1 MVAADDEDM
10 LRQRREAG
18 KKIVEKKDGLSR
30 RDGLVVDV
38 ARYKDSVRILFPDY
52 RADLAKYMGLFVDE
66 GLFIDSFAYMQVGY
80 VYKLHFPSLIL
91 DKDTE
96 KMIYICGAN
105 SLYMERKIL
114 IVDDEADI
122 REILQFNLE
131 NAGYTADCAASA
143 EEALEILGPEHGL
156 ILLDVMMGGMSGFAM
171 AKMLR
176 TELDNQIPII
186 FLTAKTTENDLLTGF
201 SAGGDDYIP
210 KPFSIHEV
218 IARVRAV
225 LRRMAPVEAKL
236 PTMLECGRLKIDMEN
251 KMVYIDGE
259 KVVFSKKEFE
269 VLSLL
274 ASNAGKIYSRED
286 LISELWKDA
295 PYVLDRTVDVHIAR
309 IRSKLGACKGYLTN
323 RSGFGYIFNPVD

>member
-1 MVAADDEDM
+1 
-10 LRQRREAG
+10 
-18 KKIVEKKDGLSR
+18 
-30 RDGLVVDV
+30 
-38 ARYKDSVRILFPDY
+38 
-52 RADLAKYMGLFVDE
+52 MGLLVDE

-96 KMIYICGAN
+96 KLIYICRAN

-201 SAGGDDYIP
+201 LVCKGVNDITKLVDLFLVNVLFHICHDKISNLFTDYI
-210 KPFSIHEV
+210 
-218 IARVRAV
+218 
-225 LRRMAPVEAKL
+225 L
-236 PTMLECGRLKIDMEN
+236 
-251 KMVYIDGE
+251 
-259 KVVFSKKEFE
+259 
-269 VLSLL
+269 
-274 ASNAGKIYSRED
+274 
-286 LISELWKDA
+286 
-295 PYVLDRTVDVHIAR
+295 
-309 IRSKLGACKGYLTN
+309 
-323 RSGFGYIFNPVD
+323 